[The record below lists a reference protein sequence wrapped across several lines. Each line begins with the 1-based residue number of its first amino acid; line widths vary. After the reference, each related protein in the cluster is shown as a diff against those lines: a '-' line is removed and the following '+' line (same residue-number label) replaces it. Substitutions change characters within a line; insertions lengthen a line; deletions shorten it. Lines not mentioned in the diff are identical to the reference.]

1 MKMRDN
7 ISISVIIPAYNA
19 ENTIQ
24 KAVDSVLNQT
34 IPIHEIILIDDGSAD
49 RTAILCDEY
58 EKKFESIRVIHTG
71 NRGASAAR
79 NTGLEAATGLFIGFV
94 DSDDWIEPQMYEFLS
109 RSLIKNDA
117 DLSACSVTQE
127 TEYGTFPDND
137 HDGMTVITEGTECYH
152 AICQSEGVRG
162 YFWNKLFK
170 RNLIKN
176 EIDESV
182 LQCEDLLFLA
192 QYLKNVRRIA
202 YVRKPLYHYTRQ
214 EKRYSYN
221 FRSLSLMDAYEKLL
235 AIYQDEAPQYV
246 PIIEYRAL
254 KIYLNFRA
262 RSRIAAENDQMVVKK
277 INNGVNKHF
286 RKVLLSSKVSLMEK
300 ANICFTF
307 FLPKTAIKIKRQ
319 ILTRR
324 HVKGQWES

>member
-1 MKMRDN
+1 MTQ
-7 ISISVIIPAYNA
+7 IFFTQIYS
-19 ENTIQ
+19 
-24 KAVDSVLNQT
+24 
-34 IPIHEIILIDDGSAD
+34 
-49 RTAILCDEY
+49 LC
-58 EKKFESIRVIHTG
+58 IV
-71 NRGASAAR
+71 
-79 NTGLEAATGLFIGFV
+79 
-94 DSDDWIEPQMYEFLS
+94 
-109 RSLIKNDA
+109 
-117 DLSACSVTQE
+117 
-127 TEYGTFPDND
+127 
-137 HDGMTVITEGTECYH
+137 
-152 AICQSEGVRG
+152 

-170 RNLIKN
+170 RNQIKN

-202 YVRKPLYHYTRQ
+202 YVRMPLYHYTRQ

-221 FRSLSLMDAYEKLL
+221 SRSLSLLDAYEKLL
-235 AIYQDEAPQYV
+235 VIYIDEAPQYAS
-246 PIIEYRAL
+246 IIEYRAL

-262 RSRIAAENDQMVVKK
+262 RSRIAAENDQMVVKQ

-286 RKVLLSSKVSLMEK
+286 RQVLFSTEVPLKGK

-307 FLPKTAIKIKRQ
+307 FLPKTVIKIKRQ